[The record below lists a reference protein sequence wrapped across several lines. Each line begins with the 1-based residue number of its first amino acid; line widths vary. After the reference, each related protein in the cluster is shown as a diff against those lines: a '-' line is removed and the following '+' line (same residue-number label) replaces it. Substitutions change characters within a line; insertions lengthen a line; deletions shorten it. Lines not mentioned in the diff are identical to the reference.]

1 MNDAELFANWYLW
14 LVIAAVII
22 VAAAVLLIAVQFEAK
37 RILTLAVAALGLV
50 KQIRSNTQCVWKLAD
65 TNQTAGYFEY
75 SSVNPWSW
83 WAGCRGTP
91 CCQRTRSIRGLPILI

>member
-1 MNDAELFANWYLW
+1 MINDAELFANWYLW

-22 VAAAVLLIAVQFEAK
+22 IAAAVLLIAVWFAAK

-65 TNQTAGYFEY
+65 TNQTAGDILNTAQ
-75 SSVNPWSW
+75 SIHGHGGQV
-83 WAGCRGTP
+83 AGALHAASK
-91 CCQRTRSIRGLPILI
+91 QEA

>member
-1 MNDAELFANWYLW
+1 MINDAELFANWYLW

-22 VAAAVLLIAVQFEAK
+22 VAAAVLLIAVWFAAK

-65 TNQTAGYFEY
+65 TNQTAGYIL
-75 SSVNPWSW
+75 NT
-83 WAGCRGTP
+83 A
-91 CCQRTRSIRGLPILI
+91 RSIHGHGGTTVSYTHLRAHET